1 MSVKTEQTNQDIVKN
16 VFTKFLEDK
25 GHRKT
30 PERYAILQE
39 IYDSE
44 EHFDI
49 ESLYIKMKNK
59 NYRVSRATLYNTI
72 EILLDCGLVRKHQ
85 FGQNQAHYEKSYFD
99 KQHDHVI
106 LTDTG
111 EVIEFCDPRIQSIKK
126 QLKKFLILTINNHSL
141 YFYGT
146 KKQNNITNFN
156 NGSRFTTWFTMGR

>member
-1 MSVKTEQTNQDIVKN
+1 MASSNNNQEIVKN
-16 VFTKFLEDK
+16 VFTAFLEEN

-44 EHFDI
+44 SHFDI
-49 ESLYIKMKNK
+49 ESLYIQMKNK

-72 EILLDCGLVRKHQ
+72 EILMDCKLVRRHQ
-85 FGQNQAHYEKSYFD
+85 FGKNQAQYEKSYFD
-99 KQHDHVI
+99 NQHDHVI

-111 EVIEFCDPRIQSIKK
+111 EVIEFCDPRIQAIKK
-126 QLKKFLILTINNHSL
+126 TIEEVFNIKINNHSL

-146 KKQNNITNFN
+146 KEQLETPEE
-156 NGSRFTTWFTMGR
+156 

>member
-1 MSVKTEQTNQDIVKN
+1 MDNNQNQETVKN
-16 VFTKFLEDK
+16 VFTKYLEEK

-39 IYDSE
+39 IYE
-44 EHFDI
+44 NQEHFDI

-72 EILLDCGLVRKHQ
+72 ELLLDCKLVRRHQ

-99 KQHDHVI
+99 KQHDHII

-111 EVIEFCDPRIQSIKK
+111 EVIEFCDPRIQQIK
-126 QLKKFLILTINNHSL
+126 QTMEEMFGINIETHSL

-146 KKQNNITNFN
+146 K
-156 NGSRFTTWFTMGR
+156 

>member
-1 MSVKTEQTNQDIVKN
+1 MNAKSEESNQEIVKR
-16 VFTKFLEDK
+16 VFTQFLEEK

-72 EILLDCGLVRKHQ
+72 ELLLDCSLVRKHQ
-85 FGQNQAHYEKSYFD
+85 FGQSQAHYEKSYFD

-106 LTDTG
+106 LTDSG
-111 EVIEFCDPRIQSIKK
+111 EVIEFCDPRIQTIKK
-126 QLKKFLILTINNHSL
+126 TIEEVFDIKINNHSL

-146 KKQNNITNFN
+146 RKKDD
-156 NGSRFTTWFTMGR
+156 

>member
-1 MSVKTEQTNQDIVKN
+1 MASSNNNQEIVKN
-16 VFTKFLEDK
+16 VFTAFLEEN

-44 EHFDI
+44 SHFDI
-49 ESLYIKMKNK
+49 ESLYIQMKNK

-72 EILLDCGLVRKHQ
+72 EILMDSKLVRRHQ
-85 FGQNQAHYEKSYFD
+85 FGKNQAQYEKSYFD
-99 KQHDHVI
+99 HQHDHVI

-111 EVIEFCDPRIQSIKK
+111 EVIEFCDPRIQAIKK
-126 QLKKFLILTINNHSL
+126 TIEEVFNIKINNHSL

-146 KKQNNITNFN
+146 KEQLETPKE
-156 NGSRFTTWFTMGR
+156 

>member
-1 MSVKTEQTNQDIVKN
+1 MSAKTKNKDQEIVKN
-16 VFTKFLEDK
+16 VFTKYLEENSQ
-25 GHRKT
+25 RKT
-30 PERYAILQE
+30 PERFAILQE
-39 IYDSE
+39 IYDND

-59 NYRVSRATLYNTI
+59 KYRVSRATLYNTI
-72 EILLDCGLVRKHQ
+72 ELLLECGLVRKHQ
-85 FGQNQAHYEKSYFD
+85 FGLNQAQYEKSCFD

-126 QLKKFLILTINNHSL
+126 TIEEVFDIDIQNHSL

-146 KKQNNITNFN
+146 KKKH
-156 NGSRFTTWFTMGR
+156 

>member
-1 MSVKTEQTNQDIVKN
+1 MSTKAKHKNQEIVKN
-16 VFTKFLEDK
+16 VFTKYLADNNQ
-25 GHRKT
+25 RKT

-44 EHFDI
+44 DHFDI

-59 NYRVSRATLYNTI
+59 KYRVSRATLYNTI
-72 EILLDCGLVRKHQ
+72 ELLLECGLVRKHQ
-85 FGQNQAHYEKSYFD
+85 FGLNQAQYEKSYFD

-111 EVIEFCDPRIQSIKK
+111 EVIEFCDPRIQSIK
-126 QLKKFLILTINNHSL
+126 QTIEEVFDIEIDNHSL

-146 KKQNNITNFN
+146 KKNTKN
-156 NGSRFTTWFTMGR
+156 